1 MNSHFI
7 DTNLFLRYITNDVP
21 DQAELVDQL
30 LLRAEQGDF
39 ELHTSVLTIAEMVW
53 TLESYYGL
61 EPEAVRDQ
69 IVAIL
74 NTPGLKVENAEILA
88 HALSLYV
95 NENIDFVDAY
105 NGIWMQKGGIA
116 SAITFDIRHF
126 QRIPGITVQT
136 PGDLKG

>member
-7 DTNLFLRYITNDVP
+7 DTNLFLRYLTNDVP
-21 DQAELVDQL
+21 DQAALVDQL
-30 LLRAEQGDF
+30 LLQAEQGEF

-61 EPEAVRDQ
+61 AKDDVRDQ
-69 IVAIL
+69 IVTIL
-74 NTPGLKVENAEILA
+74 NTPGIIVENAEIIA

-105 NGIWMQKGGIA
+105 SGTWMQKQGIA
-116 SAITFDIRHF
+116 SAITFDTRHF

-136 PGDLKG
+136 PGELKG